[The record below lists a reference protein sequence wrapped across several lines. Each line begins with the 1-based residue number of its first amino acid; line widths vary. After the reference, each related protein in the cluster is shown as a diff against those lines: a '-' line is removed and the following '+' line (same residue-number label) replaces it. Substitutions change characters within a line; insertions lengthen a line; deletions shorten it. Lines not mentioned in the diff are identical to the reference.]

1 MPNRAQSANTSFRL
15 ASYIVYVA
23 SAVAGVV
30 RLASYIV
37 YVASAV
43 AGVVRLA
50 SDSL

>member
-1 MPNRAQSANTSFRL
+1 MTTPLSLVLLGWRHR
-15 ASYIVYVA
+15 VYVA

-50 SDSL
+50 S